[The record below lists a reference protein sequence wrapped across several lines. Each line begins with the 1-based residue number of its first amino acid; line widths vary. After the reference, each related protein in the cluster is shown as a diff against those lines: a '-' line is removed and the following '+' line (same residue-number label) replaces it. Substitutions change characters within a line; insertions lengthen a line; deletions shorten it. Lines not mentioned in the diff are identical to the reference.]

1 MENIGN
7 GYVRNGDDDDQVL
20 VPYLKRLSVSFSFT
34 SFCLQVCCRLRLHTS
49 AMRKRKHLRLLVSQH
64 RPVLGRQ
71 GRRKG
76 CGQRRGQAH
85 MIHIKRPRGRLHH
98 LKTTTSS
105 HVRRSPARL
114 LHWRCVHRHHP
125 CIARSHFPNLATKK
139 QSRDRSKYKRRKPNW
154 VPPAPKLQILL
165 LHKSSEVFRFL
176 QKNLLLSC
184 LQKSSY
190 SSSVFFFFFC
200 YLQNLVK
207 KSGASKYKEENPITT
222 GTQASDSSSLQIL
235 VKICLLSS
243 ESCKKFSDGSK
254 YKEENPITSSSQ
266 ASDIL
271 VSFSSWNRERS
282 IDFLSNK

>member
-7 GYVRNGDDDDQVL
+7 EYVRNGDDDDQVL
-20 VPYLKRLSVSFSFT
+20 VPYLKSLSVSFSFT

-49 AMRKRKHLRLLVSQH
+49 AMRKRKHLRLLISQH

-71 GRRKG
+71 RRRKG
-76 CGQRRGQAH
+76 SGQRRRQAH

-139 QSRDRSKYKRRKPNW
+139 QSRDRGKYERRKPNW

-176 QKNLLLSC
+176 QKVLLLLC
-184 LQKSSY
+184 LEKSSY
-190 SSSVFFFFFC
+190 SSSV
-200 YLQNLVK
+200 LRNLLLLLLLLSSE

-254 YKEENPITSSSQ
+254 
-266 ASDIL
+266 
-271 VSFSSWNRERS
+271 
-282 IDFLSNK
+282 

>member
-49 AMRKRKHLRLLVSQH
+49 AMRKRKHLCLLVSQH

-76 CGQRRGQAH
+76 SGQRRRQAH

-139 QSRDRSKYKRRKPNW
+139 HSWDRSKYKRREPNW

-176 QKNLLLSC
+176 QKTLLLWC
-184 LQKSSY
+184 LQKCSY
-190 SSSVFFFFFC
+190 SSSVFR
-200 YLQNLVK
+200 NL
-207 KSGASKYKEENPITT
+207 
-222 GTQASDSSSLQIL
+222 LFL
-235 VKICLLSS
+235 LLLLLSS
-243 ESCKKFSDGSK
+243 ESCKKNPVQANTK
-254 YKEENPITSSSQ
+254 KETQLPPAPKRQ
-266 ASDIL
+266 IL
-271 VSFSSWNRERS
+271 LLFR
-282 IDFLSNK
+282 FL